1 MAQEKIISQFGL
13 QNGIVGPKEIT
24 NTVADMLRLAGVQ
37 NADRYFQ
44 PVDDAKAQQMMQ
56 QAHVS
61 GQPGSAFGKRGENHM
76 RFVFNAPVH
85 EIVEGIE
92 KLGAFLKTVRS

>member
-1 MAQEKIISQFGL
+1 
-13 QNGIVGPKEIT
+13 
-24 NTVADMLRLAGVQ
+24 LALS
-37 NADRYFQ
+37 
-44 PVDDAKAQQMMQ
+44 QQMMQ

-85 EIVEGIE
+85 EILEGLE